1 MCGIAGFVA
10 KYGNPLPNNS
20 VLRMTDLI
28 FHRGPDDE
36 GYIFLSTDKSIR
48 VAGGK
53 STPPAVWET
62 PTEYRPSVE
71 AGDYSHQYSLLAFGH
86 RRLSILD
93 LSPGGHQPMSY
104 KNGQYWIVFNGEIYN
119 YRDIRHELEKNG
131 YRFITGSDTETVLAA
146 YAEWGVNCFERFVGM
161 WALAIYDHGKKE
173 IVLSRDRYGIKPLY
187 YYFSPSGG
195 FYFAS
200 EIKQFTVLNEWRSQM
215 NPGRVYD
222 QLIYSFTDHTDETM
236 FSGVF
241 QLPAGC
247 YYRAETG
254 NLRRDMTGRIEA
266 TRWYTPVH
274 LPFRG
279 SFNDAAMEFRRLFER
294 AVSEHLYADVPVG
307 TALSGGLDSSSIV
320 CEVNRILRAEDSTD
334 LQKTFSSCSVYEQ
347 FSEKKW
353 MDIVVDHT
361 SVDAYFVYPSLDQVL
376 QITPSILWYHDEP
389 YQSQSAFLAYNLFQ
403 LARMNNVKVLLNGQ
417 GADEYLGGY
426 GQFTIA
432 RYAGMVR
439 RLRLTGMLADMRRS
453 KPINKV
459 SAYGNI
465 SGVAFH
471 LLPDIMKRTL
481 TRFRSSSDNVKEI
494 IDTGKLNIEPSHPF
508 DLIPVR
514 YRSVPEISDHLTFY
528 STLPKYLHW
537 EDRNSMAHSVE
548 ARVPFLDHRLVE
560 FASGLPDDFLEKD
573 GVNKRVMREAL
584 DGLIPEKIKNRRD
597 KMGFITPEEIWVR
610 KENPAVFR
618 RKIEEAVETTNG
630 IIKPGAL
637 GYFDQVVKG
646 EQKFDYTYWRLILF
660 SEWVKKFD
668 IKI

>member
-10 KYGNPLPNNS
+10 KHGNPLLNS
-20 VLRMTDLI
+20 SVMKMTDLI

-36 GYIFLSTDKSIR
+36 GYIFLSPDKSIR

-53 STPPAVWET
+53 STPAAVWESH
-62 PTEYRPSVE
+62 TEYRPSVD
-71 AGDYSHQYSLLAFGH
+71 AGACSHQHSILAFGH

-119 YRDIRHELEKNG
+119 YREIRHELENKG
-131 YRFITGSDTETVLAA
+131 YRFTTGSDTETVLAA
-146 YAEWGVNCFERFVGM
+146 FAEWGVNSFNRFVGM
-161 WALAIYDHGKKE
+161 WALAIYDHEKKE
-173 IVLSRDRYGIKPLY
+173 IILSRDRYGIKPLY
-187 YYFSPSGG
+187 YYFSSSGT

-200 EIKQFTVLNEWRSQM
+200 EIKQFSVLKEWKSLI

-247 YYRAETG
+247 YFRAETG
-254 NLRRDMTGRIEA
+254 NLERDKTGRIVIH
-266 TRWYTPVH
+266 RWYTPVH
-274 LPFRG
+274 IPFMG
-279 SFNDAAMEFRRLFER
+279 SFNDAASEFRHLFER
-294 AVSEHLYADVPVG
+294 AVREHLYADVPVG

-320 CEVNRILRAEDSTD
+320 CEVNRLLRAENSTD
-334 LQKTFSSCSVYEQ
+334 LQKTFSSCSVHEQ
-347 FSEKKW
+347 YSEKKW
-353 MDIVVDHT
+353 MDLVVDHT
-361 SVDAYFVYPSLDQVL
+361 RVDAYFIYPSLDQVL

-389 YQSQSAFLAYNLFQ
+389 YQSQSAFLAFNLFH
-403 LARMNNVKVLLNGQ
+403 LARVNNVKVLLNGQ

-426 GQFTIA
+426 GQFTTA
-432 RYAGMVR
+432 RYANMFKG
-439 RLRLTGMLADMRRS
+439 LRLAGMLADMKRS
-453 KPINKV
+453 QAI
-459 SAYGNI
+459 SNI
-465 SGVAFH
+465 SVYRNIRSVAFH
-471 LLPDIMKRTL
+471 MLPDLIKRTL
-481 TRFRSSSDNVKEI
+481 TRVKSSSDNVKEI
-494 IDTGKLNIEPSHPF
+494 IDTGKLVNEPVHPF

-560 FASGLPDDFLEKD
+560 FASSLPDDFLEKD
-573 GVNKRVMREAL
+573 GVNKRVMREAF
-584 DGLIPEKIKNRRD
+584 DGLIPDIIKNRRD
-597 KMGFITPEEIWVR
+597 KMGFITPEEMWVR

-618 RKIEEAVETTNG
+618 KKIEEAVEVTNG

-637 GYFDQVVKG
+637 RYFDQVVSG
-646 EQKFDYTYWRLILF
+646 GQKFDYTYWRLILF
-660 SEWVKKFD
+660 SEWIKKFD